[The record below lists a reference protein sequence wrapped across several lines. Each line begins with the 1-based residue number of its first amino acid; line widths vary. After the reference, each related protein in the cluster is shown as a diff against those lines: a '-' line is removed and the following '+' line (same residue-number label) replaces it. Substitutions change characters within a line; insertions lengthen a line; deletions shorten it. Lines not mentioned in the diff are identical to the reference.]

1 MDETATFWGRLPNI
15 EEVEP
20 YATTFAAC
28 AIVWI
33 VIQTFLQRR
42 SVHAD
47 EARLAR
53 ESAIFVHGVFGA
65 EDFRLLRKTVGIKCD
80 QTHDRMSDDTKA
92 AFRAVLHNYGLIAL
106 AYVEGGVSAKVVER
120 YWGSI
125 LVKDWARLEPFV
137 AVERQINPELHRDTE
152 ALVEAVKKIKNGK

>member
-1 MDETATFWGRLPNI
+1 MDGYWQQLPKI
-15 EEVEP
+15 EDVEP
-20 YATTFAAC
+20 YATTFAAF

-53 ESAIFVHGVFGA
+53 ESAVFVHSVFGA
-65 EDFRLLRKTVGIKCD
+65 EDFRLLRKTVGTKCE
-80 QTHDRMSDDTKA
+80 QTHERMSDDTKA
-92 AFRAVLHNYGLIAL
+92 AFRAVLHNYGLVAL
-106 AYVEGGVSAKVVER
+106 AFAEGGVSAKVVER

-125 LVKDWARLEPFV
+125 LVKDWGRLKGFV
-137 AVERQINPELHRDTE
+137 MVERLQNDDLHRDTE
-152 ALVEAVKKIKNGK
+152 EMVAAVEKVRNGK

>member
-1 MDETATFWGRLPNI
+1 MNELWEGLPRI
-15 EEVEP
+15 EQVEP

-28 AIVWI
+28 AIIWI

-53 ESAIFVHGVFGA
+53 ESAVFVHSVFGA
-65 EDFRLLRKTVGIKCD
+65 DDFRLLRKTVGAKCE
-80 QTHDRMSDDTKA
+80 QSYERMSDDTKA
-92 AFRAVLHNYGLIAL
+92 AFRAVLHNYGLVAL
-106 AYVEGGVSAKVVER
+106 AFAEGGVSAKVVER

-125 LVKDWARLEPFV
+125 LVKDWGRLRDFV
-137 AVERQINPELHRDTE
+137 ESERLSNAELHRDTE
-152 ALVEAVKKIKNGK
+152 AMVAAVKKVRHGK